1 MWILQTKAL
10 WVRNHEPCFTH
21 DSKAPRGQGTFQR
34 VHSRKEWK
42 GRHDQTVPTFYSLDI
57 LPRET
62 WETGMSGHGVCVP
75 RQGQVRKWVWGGQ
88 GHASPPA
95 HWHSEMPSSRRQLLP
110 LGAVRKIVKDFRI
123 GKTNYWGFCLAHP
136 SGVWSA
142 SYCLWTIFSSV
153 QFSSVAQSCPTLCD
167 PMNRSTPGLPI
178 QHQLLEFTQTH
189 VHRVSDAIQPSHP
202 LSSPSPPAF
211 NPSEHQSFPMSQLF
225 YYLVKR
231 KLVLIQMLSIRSNAD
246 CVQWRGVD
254 NCRVDTDQLCLY
266 VSSLSAF
273 LVP

>member
-10 WVRNHEPCFTH
+10 GVRNHEPCFTH

-153 QFSSVAQSCPTLCD
+153 QFSRSVVSDPLRPHESQHTRPPYPTPTPGVHSDSRPSSQWCHPAISSSVVPFSSCPQTLWASVFS
-167 PMNRSTPGLPI
+167 NESTI
-178 QHQLLEFTQTH
+178 LLLGKKKTGT
-189 VHRVSDAIQPSHP
+189 
-202 LSSPSPPAF
+202 
-211 NPSEHQSFPMSQLF
+211 NT
-225 YYLVKR
+225 
-231 KLVLIQMLSIRSNAD
+231 NA
-246 CVQWRGVD
+246 
-254 NCRVDTDQLCLY
+254 
-266 VSSLSAF
+266 
-273 LVP
+273 